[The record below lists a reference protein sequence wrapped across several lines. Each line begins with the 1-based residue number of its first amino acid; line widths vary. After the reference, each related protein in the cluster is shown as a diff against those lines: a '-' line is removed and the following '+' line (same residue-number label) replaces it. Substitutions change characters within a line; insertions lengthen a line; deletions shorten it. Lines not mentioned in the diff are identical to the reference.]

1 MGKIREIIGVPNFDD
16 SKVSV
21 AERTD
26 LYGNKVKRLILEGTA
41 IVCDEP
47 GSQRSFISSCNHCKE
62 VEKLNRTKI
71 RLGRLAAELNHPR
84 VDIEGTRKTIP
95 SSR

>member
-26 LYGNKVKRLILEGTA
+26 LYGNEVKRLVLEGTA
-41 IVCDEP
+41 SVCDEP
-47 GSQRSFISSCNHCKE
+47 GVN
-62 VEKLNRTKI
+62 
-71 RLGRLAAELNHPR
+71 GRA
-84 VDIEGTRKTIP
+84 
-95 SSR
+95 